1 MQSKHVSSAA
11 QSLRLYQ
18 AIRQA
23 TICFPMKNLGRGPE
37 GGQHPSN
44 NGGKNTMGNMPF
56 NYTKKKLKQ
65 VLYLK

>member
-1 MQSKHVSSAA
+1 
-11 QSLRLYQ
+11 
-18 AIRQA
+18 
-23 TICFPMKNLGRGPE
+23 MKNLGRGPE